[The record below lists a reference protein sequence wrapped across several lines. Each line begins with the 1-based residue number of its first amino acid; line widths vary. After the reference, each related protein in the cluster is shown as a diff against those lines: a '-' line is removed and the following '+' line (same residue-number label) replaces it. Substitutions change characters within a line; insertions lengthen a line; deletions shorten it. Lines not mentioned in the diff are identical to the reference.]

1 MKNNDTEDVAKA
13 IHIDDTTRQML
24 LDQMQKDSLML
35 CEHAL
40 IDYSVCFDSG
50 RQRENVVKE
59 QDGTTYYF

>member
-40 IDYSVCFDSG
+40 IDYSVFLIQVD
-50 RQRENVVKE
+50 REKML
-59 QDGTTYYF
+59 